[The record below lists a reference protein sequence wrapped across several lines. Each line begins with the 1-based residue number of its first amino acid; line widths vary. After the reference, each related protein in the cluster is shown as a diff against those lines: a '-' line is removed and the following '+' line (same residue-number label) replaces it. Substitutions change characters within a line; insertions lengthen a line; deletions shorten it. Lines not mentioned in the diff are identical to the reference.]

1 MEESRTSESSLAAT
15 RDGEMHPKEGK
26 DDQTVMSWASR
37 VVYNNPTDS
46 SQPSVGNSLS
56 SSASSPASSSSPTHQ
71 AALQYLHSTLVAREA
86 LRLIN
91 PTLKTTQQTLTCLTQ
106 SLLPP
111 KQSRCVPP
119 PQLLWHAWPP
129 LSRPTVWS
137 PRSPVPTAL
146 RCPA

>member
-1 MEESRTSESSLAAT
+1 MEETRTSESSLAAT

-71 AALQYLHSTLVAREA
+71 AVFPIPSFD
-86 LRLIN
+86 I
-91 PTLKTTQQTLTCLTQ
+91 
-106 SLLPP
+106 
-111 KQSRCVPP
+111 
-119 PQLLWHAWPP
+119 
-129 LSRPTVWS
+129 
-137 PRSPVPTAL
+137 RSPGGISTY
-146 RCPA
+146 